1 MCDAL
6 LSCDFLDSGLLGE
19 LKSLGEVVGLT
30 LAVEGLGIFT
40 LMDTSLRCLH
50 ETNKTKFS
58 LRTRKFGNKNSS
70 KCLSSTKR
78 SVLKALNSYGNVIS
92 A

>member
-40 LMDTSLRCLH
+40 LMDTSLCCLH

-58 LRTRKFGNKNSS
+58 LLIRKFGNKTH
-70 KCLSSTKR
+70 LS
-78 SVLKALNSYGNVIS
+78 V
-92 A
+92 

>member
-1 MCDAL
+1 MFDAL

-40 LMDTSLRCLH
+40 LMDMNLNLFC
-50 ETNKTKFS
+50 NVV
-58 LRTRKFGNKNSS
+58 SS
-70 KCLSSTKR
+70 
-78 SVLKALNSYGNVIS
+78 
-92 A
+92 

>member
-58 LRTRKFGNKNSS
+58 LP
-70 KCLSSTKR
+70 TKIGR
-78 SVLKALNSYGNVIS
+78 ASCRERV
-92 A
+92 

>member
-50 ETNKTKFS
+50 ETNKQNSLYVHENLATK
-58 LRTRKFGNKNSS
+58 
-70 KCLSSTKR
+70 
-78 SVLKALNSYGNVIS
+78 LN
-92 A
+92 

>member
-30 LAVEGLGIFT
+30 LAVEGLGILT
-40 LMDTSLRCLH
+40 LMDTSLCCLH
-50 ETNKTKFS
+50 ETNK
-58 LRTRKFGNKNSS
+58 KNS
-70 KCLSSTKR
+70 L
-78 SVLKALNSYGNVIS
+78 
-92 A
+92 